1 MEQNKQITIQELQEE
16 LELKAI
22 PPTVEARM
30 RQVYAQLPDTL
41 PKRKA
46 IPPWARRALCTAAS
60 LALACTALLGIN
72 GANPALA
79 ENLPFIGGIFQA
91 INRPMGGSV
100 IQNLVDTQ
108 ENIQG
113 MAVEV
118 PEKEKN
124 VIELKPQGLWEK
136 PVTAQLK
143 EVYYDGSFVYAGLEF
158 LVDCDTGW
166 LMSDKG
172 DSVAINGVVLTEEN
186 AGGFCDMSSYYWE
199 RAGKGSYVMQRA
211 FRVPDELRD
220 ADSLEITLGFDGIA
234 NQGSETPLNSSSFD
248 FSFTA
253 KKKSVDCRTADCAGL
268 EMGGVKL
275 VSASTTPAG
284 TVVEIDVPDSY
295 INPACYTCFSDGCSM
310 GGLGGTDYSL
320 GNGFSRYILIGGTV
334 KDSDPRNVVASLFDK
349 NGSSQYEA
357 VFVIDFAAGTAK
369 LGTADDVK
377 DPPRGD
383 YAAGLDAVKAL
394 KEKGEGYLVSRFFAG
409 EQKKSMFILT
419 PNGYQD
425 LRVELWQ
432 DGQMLQ
438 SLDITDE
445 YVDWETNARY
455 WEYTLGEDGKWR
467 RSYLDYT
474 GLNRQSMFFDNAP
487 NLDVSAPCTV
497 KIYHRDEL
505 VLDQELV
512 WNQPNFGDPN
522 ILEEEEEVLDES
534 IEDES
539 LEAVESETEE

>member
-1 MEQNKQITIQELQEE
+1 M
-16 LELKAI
+16 
-22 PPTVEARM
+22 
-30 RQVYAQLPDTL
+30 
-41 PKRKA
+41 
-46 IPPWARRALCTAAS
+46 
-60 LALACTALLGIN
+60 
-72 GANPALA
+72 
-79 ENLPFIGGIFQA
+79 
-91 INRPMGGSV
+91 

-158 LVDCDTGW
+158 LVDCDADW

-186 AGGFCDMSSYYWE
+186 AGGFCDMSSYFWE
-199 RAGKGSYVMQRA
+199 RTGKGSYVMQRA

-220 ADSLEITLGFDGIA
+220 ADSLEITLGFNGIA
-234 NQGSETPLNSSSFD
+234 NQDSGTLNSSSFD

-253 KKKSVDCRTADCAGL
+253 KKNSVDCRTADCAGL

-284 TVVEIDVPDSY
+284 TVVEIEAPDSY
-295 INPACYTCFSDGCSM
+295 VNPACGLRFSDGCSM
-310 GGLGGTDYSL
+310 GYLGGNDYSL
-320 GNGFSRYILIGGTV
+320 GNGFNRHILIGGTV
-334 KDSDPRNVVASLFDK
+334 KDSDPRNVVAYLFDK
-349 NGSSQYEA
+349 NGSYQFEA
-357 VFVIDFAAGTAK
+357 VFVIDFAAGTAR

-377 DPPRGD
+377 DPPRGE
-383 YAAGLDAVKAL
+383 YAAGIDAVKAL
-394 KEKGEGYLVSRFFAG
+394 QEKSEGYLVSRFFAS
-409 EQKKSMFILT
+409 EQKKSMYILT

-432 DGQMLQ
+432 DGQLLQ
-438 SLDITDE
+438 SLDSTDE
-445 YVDWETNARY
+445 YGDWETNARY

-474 GLNRQSMFFDNAP
+474 GLNCQFLFFDNAP
-487 NLDVSAPCTV
+487 TLNTSAPCAV

-512 WNQPNFGDPN
+512 WNQPNPGDPN
-522 ILEEEEEVLDES
+522 ILEEEEETLNES

-539 LEAVESETEE
+539 LDAVESETEE